1 MNKKFEINI
10 SQKLNNISDVS
21 EEQNQ
26 KVIEKKKSSEKINLK
41 SQTINIIGKKS
52 SLKKEDLISNI
63 NNDINKLSFKE
74 K

>member
-26 KVIEKKKSSEKINLK
+26 KVIEKKKSSEKMNLK

-52 SLKKEDLISNI
+52 SLKKEDLFSNI

>member
-26 KVIEKKKSSEKINLK
+26 KVIGKKKSSEKINLK

-52 SLKKEDLISNI
+52 SLKK
-63 NNDINKLSFKE
+63 KV
-74 K
+74 